1 MHNLLETSRQLQ
13 EIQLPPRAKRIALI
27 VMGGLLAL
35 ETFLA
40 FTAPAE
46 YALVRTSCIL
56 VLLALSLS
64 IITKA
69 LPTAYVF
76 CVLTLT
82 AYTFNNQV
90 SELFFLL
97 GMFGFPLSVLLASS
111 RQSLTLAISL
121 CIALSNGFA
130 VGSPV
135 YALFIAILLFL
146 VFFGLPFG
154 LRLAWE
160 QKTASDRKYKQLQE
174 QVAEANRALAR
185 ELHDTI
191 ARQISIIG
199 LSTNQALNA
208 PTLETKD
215 AALNTI
221 QEKTHRALADMRL
234 LIQATRA
241 DHSVTALPEVPP
253 VTVNLTESLTQAIAS
268 LTRKGFTVD
277 AHIDLAG
284 TDIPEGVRPTL
295 HKIIQ
300 EIRFNAEK
308 YAVPGSTIAVTARP
322 NLTGITISTS
332 NTVPA
337 PTSKKDRS
345 PSTGYG
351 LVGIQERIRRLGG
364 TIRYG
369 VENQTWRLTINL
381 PLITD

>member
-1 MHNLLETSRQLQ
+1 
-13 EIQLPPRAKRIALI
+13 
-27 VMGGLLAL
+27 MGALLAL

-40 FTAPAE
+40 FTAPVE
-46 YALVRTSCIL
+46 YALVRTSCVL
-56 VLLALSLS
+56 MLLALSLS

-76 CVLTLT
+76 CFLTLT

-111 RQSLTLAISL
+111 RQALALAISL

-130 VGSPV
+130 VGSLV
-135 YALFIAILLFL
+135 YKIIIAILLFF
-146 VFFGLPFG
+146 VFFGLPYG

-160 QKTASDRKYKQLQE
+160 QKTASDRKYKQFQE

-191 ARQISIIG
+191 ARHISIIG
-199 LSTNQALNA
+199 LNTNQALNA

-241 DHSVTALPEVPP
+241 DHSITALPEISP
-253 VTVNLTESLTQAIAS
+253 VTVNLTESLNQAIAS

-277 AHIDLAG
+277 AHIDLAS
-284 TDIPEGVRPTL
+284 TEIPEGVRPTL

-308 YAVPGSTIAVTARP
+308 YAVPGSTIAVTAHP

-332 NTVPA
+332 NPVPA
-337 PTSKKDRS
+337 PTGKKNRS

-369 VENQTWRLTINL
+369 VENQTWQLTINL